1 MNALEQVYS
10 KIPQRPPFLFMD
22 RIIEISEGKILT
34 ELKLTG
40 EEDFFKGHFPNNPV
54 MPGVLMCEA
63 CFQSA
68 AALMADDEGAGLGV
82 VTKIE
87 QTKFKSMAKPGDVL
101 IIKTELLEKIENAR
115 YMKSRIEVNG
125 KAIMQT
131 KFTVASVIQ

>member
-1 MNALEQVYS
+1 MDALEQVYA

-22 RIIEISEGKILT
+22 RIIEISEGRIQT

-68 AALMADDEGAGLGV
+68 AALMADDEDGGLGV

-87 QTKFKSMAKPGDVL
+87 QTKFKSMAKPGDIL

-131 KFTVASVIQ
+131 KFTVASVAH